1 MAAQTAKINLDRLE
15 VHATNS
21 CNLSCQGCSHYTNVL
36 KGGTI
41 TPEKL
46 KQDLTPWSKYLD
58 ITNFA
63 ILGGEPLLNKK
74 LPELLD
80 ISRKILP
87 QSNLSIT
94 TNALLI
100 NNVEQEKLLNS
111 LLKNKVL
118 VRVSIH
124 SVKKEYISKIDP
136 CIKTLKKWQ
145 ALGLNLRIE
154 DYVSD
159 WSSRYIEGNLIEPYE
174 DKNPQESWNIC
185 RSKFCTI
192 LLDGHI
198 HKCAAIA
205 FLPLMKKEGKTSPKF
220 DEYLKYKPIHYSDS
234 LENIAN
240 FFQTNSK
247 PESICNMCPSKI
259 VKVRNK
265 SIG

>member
-1 MAAQTAKINLDRLE
+1 MAAQIAKVNLERLE

-46 KQDLTPWSKYLD
+46 KQDLTPWSEYLE
-58 ITNFA
+58 IENFA
-63 ILGGEPLLNKK
+63 ILGGEPLLNKE

-80 ISRKILP
+80 VSREILP

-100 NNVEQEKLLNS
+100 NNVDQQVFLES
-111 LLKNKVL
+111 LLRNKVL

-124 SVKKEYISKIDP
+124 SIKRDYISKINP
-136 CIKTLKKWQ
+136 CIKTLKKWE
-145 ALGLNLRIE
+145 ALGLNLSIE

-159 WSSRYIEGNLIEPYE
+159 WSSRYIEGDLIEPYE

-192 LLDGHI
+192 LLDGYI
-198 HKCAAIA
+198 YKCAAIA
-205 FLPLMKKEGKTSPKF
+205 FLPLMKKEGRTSPKF
-220 DEYLKYKPIHYSDS
+220 DKYLKYKPIHHSDS
-234 LENIAN
+234 AENILN
-240 FFQTNSK
+240 FFQANSK
-247 PESICNMCPSKI
+247 QESICNMCPSKV